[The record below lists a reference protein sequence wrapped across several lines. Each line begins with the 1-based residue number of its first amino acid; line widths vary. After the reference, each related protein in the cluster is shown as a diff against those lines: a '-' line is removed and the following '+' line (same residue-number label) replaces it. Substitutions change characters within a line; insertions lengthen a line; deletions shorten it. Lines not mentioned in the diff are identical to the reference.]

1 MKKPRDLLIRAQETM
16 DIPGQ
21 ATPLEAVT
29 SVTGFREVDVDRQKG
44 LLAFSST
51 AILTAV
57 PGGQVEVEGENL
69 RIVLMKER
77 RMVIRGRIRRV
88 TLHREDEP

>member
-1 MKKPRDLLIRAQETM
+1 MKNPRDLLIHAQQTM

-29 SVTGFREVDVDRQKG
+29 AVTGTREVAIDRQKG
-44 LLAFSST
+44 LLAFSDA

-57 PGGQVEVEGENL
+57 PGGQVEVEGEGL
-69 RIVLMKER
+69 GIVLMKER

-88 TLHREDEP
+88 TFHREDEL